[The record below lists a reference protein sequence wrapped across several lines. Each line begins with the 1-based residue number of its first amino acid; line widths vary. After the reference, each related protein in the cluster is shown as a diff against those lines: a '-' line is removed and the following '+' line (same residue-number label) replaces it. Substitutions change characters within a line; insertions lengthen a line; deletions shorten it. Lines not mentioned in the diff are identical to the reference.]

1 MSEISTCFIS
11 YSYDS
16 KEHKEWVFAL
26 ASRLMK
32 NGVDVI
38 LDQRD
43 LRLGSDLLA
52 FMEEGLS
59 NDVAIML

>member
-1 MSEISTCFIS
+1 MSEIPTCFIS

-16 KEHKEWVFAL
+16 KEHKEWFFAL

-32 NGVDVI
+32 NGVDII
-38 LDQRD
+38 LDQRE

-52 FMEEGLS
+52 FMEGGLS
-59 NDVAIML
+59 NDVAVML